1 MRLLNQSEIAMLR
14 RLTEVE
20 RETALGLARLSGLD
34 RSEILRACRGMEK
47 WKWVSRRRWEMPDG
61 EMYSWRITKR
71 GRMALEATLAA
82 GEVVEEAKSRRL
94 RKLGVN

>member
-1 MRLLNQSEIAMLR
+1 
-14 RLTEVE
+14 
-20 RETALGLARLSGLD
+20 
-34 RSEILRACRGMEK
+34 
-47 WKWVSRRRWEMPDG
+47 MPDG